1 MSNLEEKKLRDEEL
15 EKEIEVHSEKLE
27 EEMKLGYEKLQEE
40 MKLGYEKLQEE
51 MKLKNNEL
59 ESNDK
64 QDKELEKKIKDMYDG
79 KYLNNFKF
87 YRGISPNDLF
97 KGAPDLKIIADNWP
111 HYNKIEITE
120 EEYSEL
126 SKDYGQ
132 LMLNNIID
140 RIIEKTYDEID
151 NISQYSNEKKTF
163 MCIYSC
169 IIKN

>member
-1 MSNLEEKKLRDEEL
+1 M
-15 EKEIEVHSEKLE
+15 
-27 EEMKLGYEKLQEE
+27 
-40 MKLGYEKLQEE
+40 
-51 MKLKNNEL
+51 

-64 QDKELEKKIKDMYDG
+64 QDKELEKIKDMYDG

-151 NISQYSNEKKTF
+151 NISQYSNEKKKPLCAFILVLLKIKKFDVIDMKDHLSNRGFGGKKITNCCNHTKKHKL
-163 MCIYSC
+163 CIR
-169 IIKN
+169 KNDKKIFKLPRRFTKKSM